1 VTDGDRAV
9 YVYGVVAASDRT
21 EVDAPSVGGGDAEIR
36 RVPHGEIA
44 AVVSDLPG
52 DGLAAARGLRAHWA
66 VLEGLAARTTVL
78 PVRFGTAMDGDEAVR
93 EEFLAPNAERLSG
106 FLEAFEGKVQL
117 TVKGFYDEE
126 RLLRDIVEGAP
137 QVASMRKRVQRLPEA
152 AGYYE
157 RIRLGE
163 LVSQQV
169 ERRRADDTQLV
180 LDRLRP
186 LAVAARAE
194 APTTQDGAVNAAFLV
209 ERDSVDSFSRAVQ
222 RLAEEIEDR
231 MRIRY
236 VGPLPPYGFT
246 GEDAGAREAI
256 WA

>member
-1 VTDGDRAV
+1 VTDAPGSV

-21 EVDAPSVGGGDAEIR
+21 EIDAPSVGGGEAEIR
-36 RVPHGEIA
+36 RVRRGEIA
-44 AVVSDLPG
+44 AVVSDLPA
-52 DGLAAARGLRAHWA
+52 DGLAAARGLRAHWG
-66 VLEGLAARTTVL
+66 VLEQLAERTTVL
-78 PVRFGTAMDGDEAVR
+78 PVRFGTAMEGDDAVR
-93 EEFLAPNAERLSG
+93 DEFLAPNAERLEG
-106 FLEAFEGKVQL
+106 FLEELEGKVQL
-117 TVKGFYDEE
+117 SVKGFYDEE
-126 RLLRDIVEGAP
+126 RLLRDVVEGAP
-137 QVASMRKRVQRLPEA
+137 QVAGMRKRVQRLSEA

-163 LVSQQV
+163 LVSQHV
-169 ERRRADDTQLV
+169 EQRRADDTQRV

-186 LAVAARAE
+186 LAVAARADPP
-194 APTTQDGAVNAAFLV
+194 ATQDGAVNAAFLV
-209 ERDSVDSFSRAVQ
+209 ERDSVDSFSRAVK
-222 RLAEEIEDR
+222 RLAGEMEDR